1 MAQER
6 GDEQQNPS
14 EKSMQIQKETAVS
27 MWADLEQ
34 EESLVPSI
42 GPPQSTRSTAAP
54 TPAAGPSSSRGSKN
68 SKGVYIPDHLQ
79 PDSRQAHSKPGVEAA
94 KQRAKTMK
102 DFKDFKAVEIGLKR
116 AMATGQRI
124 LGPVALQIH
133 QNDQD

>member
-1 MAQER
+1 MSVAQER

-42 GPPQSTRSTAAP
+42 GPPQSTRATAAP
-54 TPAAGPSSSRGSKN
+54 PPAAGPSSSRGSKN

-102 DFKDFKAVEIGLKR
+102 DFKAVEIGLKR